1 MDFSEIGEKLGGLTA
16 DQAFELA
23 KFGKDILSHSGIFGL
38 SSGLLGLV
46 KDIIN
51 ADDSIFDENK
61 PTIETLLHIV
71 DMTNDLS
78 EKCWGERKTPYGLT
92 GVKGDNQYFGLNN
105 ETNIKAI

>member
-1 MDFSEIGEKLGGLTA
+1 MDFSEIGKELGGLTA
-16 DQAFELA
+16 DQVFELA
-23 KFGKDILSHSGIFGL
+23 KFGKGILEYAGIFSL
-38 SSGLLGLV
+38 PSVLLHLI
-46 KDIIN
+46 KDTIDEDEIVLK
-51 ADDSIFDENK
+51 ENK
-61 PTIETLLHIV
+61 TAISLLLHIV